1 MQWLGDIE
9 YAYVSNRSID
19 VVAVLVVCLGGYF
32 EVRSMTGKTDLGMQ
46 LTELKREAASK
57 MHGPSAFSSATVSLL
72 NIVAA
77 ILD

>member
-1 MQWLGDIE
+1 MYD
-9 YAYVSNRSID
+9 
-19 VVAVLVVCLGGYF
+19 
-32 EVRSMTGKTDLGMQ
+32 GKTDLGMQ

-72 NIVAA
+72 NVVAA